1 MSRPPLR
8 VATIPYHILRT
19 RRSRKA
25 TRNIKQEV
33 SIFKL
38 APLTD
43 VSLTTLIN
51 ETLARG
57 NIHRILSSNLVTA
70 TDVLKYILTERPHD
84 ILMEVYRAACIYG
97 GDAAHIIDGQHFLVS
112 SNNEKYKYIYT
123 MYCPQAKDM
132 YKPLSAVPKI
142 NNTYHLIMD
151 SIKDSIK
158 DSLPIHMREDG
169 IELLEKS
176 GEWDTIYSYRLK
188 PLCEKSAI
196 HIEVAIRNEYYEVL
210 LDYDL
215 QSQSKI
221 LTKLIVEL
229 CFSLRSTTTLY
240 WSLVAQ
246 PTISKFIIFLK
257 QKYGTEYFNLECRL
271 ELYPY
276 FPQLFNFE
284 ELSTLQKSI
293 ISMECRQLQG
303 YYLGYPI
310 HDYVPNISEI
320 YSAVIKL
327 GQLGIETYC
336 EQIINSNKAWIE
348 SICRHH
354 LLPHLDQN
362 DLMLQPDNIIDLVAG
377 ASIYTF
383 CPFDIIF
390 CQSGKSRY
398 AITRLS
404 FDYTLKN
411 GENPYNRKPLTP
423 RVINCL
429 RHRLKV
435 AKKYNL
441 PDCQTLRESLHDL
454 EINGYTSHINT
465 VINERNITRSPHIL
479 TPHILTADFAA
490 FLQQIL
496 GQNFT
501 IGRIHI

>member
-1 MSRPPLR
+1 MSTTPLR
-8 VATIPYHILRT
+8 VATIPHHILGT

-25 TRNIKQEV
+25 TGNIKQEV

-38 APLTD
+38 ALLTN
-43 VSLTTLIN
+43 VSLITLLN

-70 TDVLKYILTERPHD
+70 TDVLKYIRTERPHE

-97 GDAAHIIDGQHFLVS
+97 GDAAHIIDGLHFLVS

-123 MYCPQAKDM
+123 MYCPQAKDV
-132 YKPLSAVPKI
+132 YKPLAAVPKI
-142 NNTYHLIMD
+142 NIAYHLTMN
-151 SIKDSIK
+151 SIKK
-158 DSLPIHMREDG
+158 SLPMHMQEEG

-176 GEWDTIYSYRLK
+176 EEWDTIYSYRLK

-215 QSQSKI
+215 KSQSKI
-221 LTKLIVEL
+221 LTKLIIEL

-246 PTISKFIIFLK
+246 PTISKFIVFLQ
-257 QKYGTEYFNLECRL
+257 QKYGPNYFDLECCL
-271 ELYPY
+271 SLYPY

-284 ELSTLQKSI
+284 ELSALQKSI

-310 HDYVPNISEI
+310 QDYVPTISEV
-320 YSAVIKL
+320 YTAVIKL
-327 GQLGIETYC
+327 GQLGIEKYC
-336 EQIINSNKAWIE
+336 EQIINSNKQWIE
-348 SICRHH
+348 SVCRHH

-362 DLMLQPDNIIDLVAG
+362 DVKLIPDNIIDLVGG
-377 ASIYTF
+377 ASIYAF
-383 CPFDIIF
+383 GPFDIIF
-390 CQSGKSRY
+390 CQYGKNRC

-404 FDYTLKN
+404 FDYALKE
-411 GENPYNRKPLTP
+411 GKNPYNNEQLTP
-423 RVINCL
+423 HVINYL

-435 AKKYNL
+435 TKKYNL
-441 PDCQTLRESLHDL
+441 PDCQTLCELLHDL
-454 EINGYTSHINT
+454 ENNGYTSNINIT
-465 VINERNITRSPHIL
+465 VHRMNITRSPHIL
-479 TPHILTADFAA
+479 TPHIQALDFATL
-490 FLQQIL
+490 LQQIV